1 MRGAFMKEKI
11 GEVFSVAKD
20 NAPIP
25 GCTVSREVMAGTSYY
40 SLAEDTDIS
49 AEMYPYHKLLLVSSG
64 EITVYGSDFSFDVRE
79 GDAVIAPT
87 DVPVGVRT
95 SGGAVYTEIT
105 TERESYMNKAVKI
118 GEAFKLASL
127 VPYRKAKS

>member
-1 MRGAFMKEKI
+1 MKEKI

-49 AEMYPYHKLLLVSSG
+49 AE
-64 EITVYGSDFSFDVRE
+64 
-79 GDAVIAPT
+79 
-87 DVPVGVRT
+87 RT
-95 SGGAVYTEIT
+95 FRLTF
-105 TERESYMNKAVKI
+105 VK
-118 GEAFKLASL
+118 GTQ
-127 VPYRKAKS
+127 

>member
-25 GCTVSREVMAGTSYY
+25 GCTVSREAMAGTSYY

-105 TERESYMNKAVKI
+105 TERGSYMNKAVKI
-118 GEAFKLASL
+118 G
-127 VPYRKAKS
+127 